1 MQVIRYANTRK
12 TALKLWCVISI
23 LQKDICLFGNF
34 VEKKR
39 KKPWKWKRKQSRT
52 HVAKGKLQKNDSQTS
67 IEYLLGKRVGS
78 FKIYIQ
84 ILWSKWIWSI
94 WGKRKGKLAQR
105 MMSLSALPDTQT
117 PDILAAVW
125 AVILI
130 YRNAV
135 YHFASRTNIYRESN
149 EWMKR
154 NSCDSFQ
161 LIAHFISQPP
171 PQYCLI

>member
-1 MQVIRYANTRK
+1 MCHFNFTKRH
-12 TALKLWCVISI
+12 LSI
-23 LQKDICLFGNF
+23 WKFRG
-34 VEKKR
+34 KK
-39 KKPWKWKRKQSRT
+39 KKKNPWKWKCKQSRT